1 MCRAMNSRPMAIRWP
16 AAPGRGALW
25 RVVAAI
31 LLLPRLALASNGL
44 HQVVSEA
51 DAGMLARF
59 DGLWTIGVFAA
70 LLGGLLLIARASVIR
85 SGSVQPTIG
94 VVGALLGCFGAA
106 AMFFSFLPG
115 IAISSAA
122 DLWLL
127 SAPLALMLVFLLALV
142 SALGRSAPNAW
153 LPRRPGRALSAALWL
168 ALLTLSIGVP
178 IACAWAMVWNRGSA
192 SWSGIGHLF
201 ASRYWSLGCL
211 SGSGACGSAI
221 NSIVL
226 GVAVAALAGLL
237 GSALAF
243 YVQRAAAG
251 STLRKWVAIVVCLPM
266 ITPPFLV
273 GLGLAQIFGQTG
285 VASIVLEA
293 SFGIARSRWF
303 FGAYGVMM
311 AQVLVFF
318 PLVYF
323 LVLNALDSLGRTQI
337 DTARL
342 LGASDLDV
350 LRTVSLPAVR
360 DSLAVALLVVFVEA
374 LSDVGNPLII
384 GGKLRVLSTEL
395 FYSSSMDISAGEM
408 TGVPAL
414 LLTAIALLM
423 TAFKERFTARRFGD
437 DAAALGSAEVDSASV
452 ELPPALRWLLGIV
465 LAATVAILTTVYAV
479 IGVGAF
485 CDGGVVAGSFT
496 LENFARGFGFAFADG
511 HLLLTGSAWE
521 SLIASFSCAFLVA
534 PIGGVIGMAMVW
546 VLQRGAIQC
555 PRLVESVSTYLLS
568 VPSVV
573 VGAGFL
579 LAFGYIGL
587 SNQGAWLLI
596 LLAMLIRNLAVC
608 MRFGGVA
615 LRRVDRSQSEI
626 SGLLG
631 AGSLT
636 TFFRVIAP
644 LLRSTFI
651 VCVAYGFVRSL
662 TMLGSVLL
670 LSSADNQVATTYMI
684 DRIGIGEYGVGMA
697 YGVVLAG
704 SIGVVLG
711 AGWLFVSIRKGAAGL
726 AMAIG
731 DLKAAVV
738 LVQKNAR
745 HQRPGY

>member
-1 MCRAMNSRPMAIRWP
+1 MGST
-16 AAPGRGALW
+16 
-25 RVVAAI
+25 
-31 LLLPRLALASNGL
+31 GL

-59 DGLWTIGVFAA
+59 DGLWTIGVLAT
-70 LLGGLLLIARASVIR
+70 LLGGLLLIVR
-85 SGSVQPTIG
+85 SFAVRDGGVQPTIE
-94 VVGALLGCFGAA
+94 VIGAALGFFGAA
-106 AMFFSFLPG
+106 SMFFSFLPG
-115 IAISSAA
+115 IGGSSAA
-122 DLWLL
+122 DLFV
-127 SAPLALMLVFLLALV
+127 PLALMLVFLLALIA
-142 SALGRSAPNAW
+142 SLGRVEAGDKRRAAW
-153 LPRRPGRALSAALWL
+153 LPRRPRRPGRAAAAGLWL
-168 ALLTLSIGVP
+168 AMLTLSVGVP
-178 IACAWAMVWNRGSA
+178 IACAWSMVWSRGAALVPGSFL
-192 SWSGIGHLF
+192 GIGHLF

-211 SGSGACGSAI
+211 SGAGACGSAI

-237 GSALAF
+237 GSSLAF
-243 YVQRAAAG
+243 YVHRAAAG
-251 STLRKWVAIVVCLPM
+251 SALRKWVAILVCLPM
-266 ITPPFLV
+266 ITPPFLI
-273 GLGLAQIFGQTG
+273 GLGLAQIFGQSG
-285 VASIVLEA
+285 MASMVLE
-293 SFGIARSRWF
+293 SVFGIARSRWF

-318 PLVYF
+318 PIVYF

-337 DTARL
+337 DTAKL

-350 LRTVSLPAVR
+350 LRTVSFPAVR
-360 DSLAVALLVVFVEA
+360 DSLAVALLVVFVET

-395 FYSSSMDISAGEM
+395 FYSSSMELSAGEM

-414 LLTAIALLM
+414 LLTGIALAM
-423 TAFKERFTARRFGD
+423 TAFKEHFTARRFRGD
-437 DAAALGSAEVDSASV
+437 TGALGGSEVESARS
-452 ELPPALRWLLGIV
+452 ELPLALRWLLGSV
-465 LAATVAILTTVYAV
+465 LLATVGILATVYAM

-485 CDGGVVAGSFT
+485 SDGGVVTGAFT
-496 LENFARGFGFAFADG
+496 LENFARGFGVAFDG
-511 HLLLTGSAWE
+511 GHFELTGSAWE
-521 SLIASFSCAFLVA
+521 SLIASFSCAFFVA
-534 PIGGVIGMAMVW
+534 PIGGIIGMSMVW
-546 VLQRGAIQC
+546 VLQRGGMLC
-555 PRLVESVSTYLLS
+555 SRLVESASTYLLS

-587 SNQGAWLLI
+587 SNRGAWLLI

-615 LRRVDRSQSEI
+615 LQRVDRSLGEM

-636 TFFRVIAP
+636 TFFSIIAP

-651 VCVAYGFVRSL
+651 VCVAYGFVRSM

-704 SIGVVLG
+704 SIGMVLG
-711 AGWLFVSIRKGAAGL
+711 AGWLFFSIRKGAPGL
-726 AMAIG
+726 ATAIG

-738 LVQKNAR
+738 LGQKNAR
-745 HQRPGY
+745 HHKSGF

>member
-1 MCRAMNSRPMAIRWP
+1 MCRAMSRVNRSSP
-16 AAPGRGALW
+16 ASQWRVLW

-31 LLLPRLALASNGL
+31 LLLPRAAFASTGL
-44 HQVVSEA
+44 HQVVAEA
-51 DAGMLARF
+51 DAGVLARF

-70 LLGGLLLIARASVIR
+70 LLGGLLLVVRSTAIR
-85 SGSVQPTIG
+85 GGAAPTIA
-94 VVGALLGCFGAA
+94 VVGAVLGFFGAA
-106 AMFFSFLPG
+106 SMLFSMLPG
-115 IAISSAA
+115 IGVSSA
-122 DLWLL
+122 DLWLF
-127 SAPLALMLVFLLALV
+127 SAPLALMLFFLLALV
-142 SALGRSAPNAW
+142 AALGRAAPNAW
-153 LPRRPGRALSAALWL
+153 LPRRPGRSLAAALWL
-168 ALLTLSIGVP
+168 ALLTLLIGVP
-178 IACAWAMVWNRGSA
+178 IACAWAMVWSRGA
-192 SWSGIGHLF
+192 ALTPGSWSGIGHLL

-221 NSIVL
+221 NSIFL

-237 GSALAF
+237 GSSLAF
-243 YVQRAAAG
+243 YVHRAAAG
-251 STLRKWVAIVVCLPM
+251 STLRKGVAMLVCLPM
-266 ITPPFLV
+266 ITPPFLI
-273 GLGLAQIFGQTG
+273 GLGLAQIFGQSG
-285 VASIVLEA
+285 MASVVLE
-293 SFGIARSRWF
+293 SLFGVVRSRWF
-303 FGAYGVMM
+303 FGAYGVTL

-318 PLVYF
+318 PIVYF

-350 LRTVSLPAVR
+350 LRTVSFPAVR

-395 FYSSSMDISAGEM
+395 FYSSSMELSAGEM

-414 LLTAIALLM
+414 LLTAIALAM
-423 TAFKERFTARRFGD
+423 TALKERFTARRFGG
-437 DAAALGSAEVDSASV
+437 DAAAVGGTELESSRV
-452 ELPPALRWLLGIV
+452 ELPLPLRWLLGIV
-465 LAATVAILTTVYAV
+465 LAATVAILVTVYAM

-485 CDGGVVAGSFT
+485 SDGGVAAGSFT
-496 LENFARGFGFAFADG
+496 LENFSRGFGFALEG
-511 HLLLTGSAWE
+511 GSLQLTGSAWE
-521 SLIASFSCAFLVA
+521 SLIASFSCAFFVA

-546 VLQRGAIQC
+546 VLQRGAIEC

-579 LAFGYIGL
+579 LVFGYVGL
-587 SNQGAWLLI
+587 SNLGAWLLI
-596 LLAMLIRNLAVC
+596 LLAMLVRNLAVC

-615 LRRVDRSQSEI
+615 LQRVDRSQSEI

-636 TFFRVIAP
+636 TFYRVIAP
-644 LLRSTFI
+644 MLRSTFI
-651 VCVAYGFVRSL
+651 VCVAYGFVRSM

-726 AMAIG
+726 AMAMG

-745 HQRPGY
+745 HQRPGF

>member
-1 MCRAMNSRPMAIRWP
+1 MCRAMNRGHRSSPASRWRV
-16 AAPGRGALW
+16 LW

-31 LLLPRLALASNGL
+31 LLLPRAAFASTGL
-44 HQVVSEA
+44 HQVVADA
-51 DAGMLARF
+51 DAGLLARF

-70 LLGGLLLIARASVIR
+70 LLGGLLLVVR
-85 SGSVQPTIG
+85 STAVRGGAAPTIA
-94 VVGALLGCFGAA
+94 VVGAVLGFFGAA
-106 AMFFSFLPG
+106 AMLFSMLPG
-115 IAISSAA
+115 IGVSSV
-122 DLWLL
+122 DLWLF
-127 SAPLALMLVFLLALV
+127 SAPLALMLFFLLALV
-142 SALGRSAPNAW
+142 AALGRAAPNAW
-153 LPRRPGRALSAALWL
+153 LPRRPGRSLAAALWL
-168 ALLTLSIGVP
+168 ALLTLLIGVP
-178 IACAWAMVWNRGSA
+178 IACAWAMVWNRGA
-192 SWSGIGHLF
+192 ALTPGAWSGIGNLF

-221 NSIVL
+221 NSIFL

-243 YVQRAAAG
+243 YVHRAAAG
-251 STLRKWVAIVVCLPM
+251 SALRKGVAMLVCLPM
-266 ITPPFLV
+266 ITPPFLI
-273 GLGLAQIFGQTG
+273 GLGLAQIFGQSG
-285 VASIVLEA
+285 MASVVLE
-293 SFGIARSRWF
+293 SLFGVVRSRWF
-303 FGAYGVMM
+303 FGAYGVAL

-318 PLVYF
+318 PIVYF

-350 LRTVSLPAVR
+350 LRTVSFPAVR

-395 FYSSSMDISAGEM
+395 FYSSSMELSAGEM

-423 TAFKERFTARRFGD
+423 TAFKERFTARRFRG
-437 DAAALGSAEVDSASV
+437 DSASLGAPEV
-452 ELPPALRWLLGIV
+452 DGVRCDLPLVLRWLLGIV
-465 LAATVAILTTVYAV
+465 LAATVAILVTVYAM

-485 CDGGVVAGSFT
+485 SDGGVVAGSFT
-496 LENFARGFGFAFADG
+496 LENFSRGFGFALEG
-511 HLLLTGSAWE
+511 GSLQLTGSAWE

-579 LAFGYIGL
+579 LVFGYVGL
-587 SNQGAWLLI
+587 SNLGAWLLI

-615 LRRVDRSQSEI
+615 LQRVDRSQSEI

-651 VCVAYGFVRSL
+651 VCVAYGFVRSM

-726 AMAIG
+726 AMAMG

-745 HQRPGY
+745 HQRPGF

>member
-1 MCRAMNSRPMAIRWP
+1 MNSSSLAIRRTRVAGWC
-16 AAPGRGALW
+16 GA
-25 RVVAAI
+25 AAI
-31 LLLPRLALASNGL
+31 LPLPRLAYAATGL

-51 DAGMLARF
+51 DAGVLARF

-70 LLGGLLLIARASVIR
+70 LLGGLLLIARASAVR
-85 SGSVQPTIG
+85 GGGQPTIAVG
-94 VVGALLGCFGAA
+94 GALLGFFGAA
-106 AMFFSFLPG
+106 AMLFSFLPG
-115 IAISSAA
+115 IAISRNA

-127 SAPLALMLVFLLALV
+127 SAPLALMLVFLLMLV
-142 SALGRSAPNAW
+142 GALGRCAPNAW

-168 ALLTLSIGVP
+168 ALLTLFVGVP
-178 IACAWAMVWNRGSA
+178 IACAWAMVWNRGA
-192 SWSGIGHLF
+192 APTPGSWPGIGNLF

-211 SGSGACGSAI
+211 SGSGACGSAV

-243 YVQRAAAG
+243 YVHRAASG
-251 STLRKWVAIVVCLPM
+251 SALRKWVAIVVCLPM

-273 GLGLAQIFGQTG
+273 GLGLAQIFGQSG
-285 VASIVLEA
+285 VASVALEA
-293 SFGIARSRWF
+293 SFGMARSRWF

-318 PLVYF
+318 PIVYF
-323 LVLNALDSLGRTQI
+323 LVLNALDTLGRTQI
-337 DTARL
+337 ESAKL
-342 LGASDLDV
+342 LGASDFDV

-384 GGKLRVLSTEL
+384 GGKLRMLSTEL
-395 FYSSSMDISAGEM
+395 FYSSSMELSAGEM

-423 TAFKERFTARRFGD
+423 TALKERFTARRFGGV
-437 DAAALGSAEVDSASV
+437 APVLAGAEHERAGV

-465 LAATVAILTTVYAV
+465 LAATVAILASVYAV

-485 CDGGVVAGSFT
+485 CDGGVVAGSLT
-496 LENFARGFGFAFADG
+496 LENFARGFGFSFSDG
-511 HLLLTGSAWE
+511 DLLLTGSAWE

-534 PIGGVIGMAMVW
+534 PVGGVIGMAMVW
-546 VLQRGAIQC
+546 VVQRGAIQC

-579 LAFGYIGL
+579 LVFGYVGL

-615 LRRVDRSQSEI
+615 LLRVDRAQSEI

-644 LLRSTFI
+644 LLRSTFV

-697 YGVVLAG
+697 YGVVLVG
-704 SIGVVLG
+704 CIGAVLG
-711 AGWLFVSIRKGAAGL
+711 AGWLFFSIRKGAAGL

-738 LVQKNAR
+738 LVQKSAR